1 MGLGLTEILIIGL
14 AAMVLLGPSR
24 LPSLMRQ
31 FAKIYVHLRRTSNDF
46 KSAFDHVIQEAEAEM
61 LGAKR
66 QASEFTGSIMTPGT
80 LADASPPSTTVSLS
94 METPAPKRA
103 EQPFNFD
110 SDRAHQSQS

>member
-1 MGLGLTEILIIGL
+1 MGLGLLEILIIGL

-66 QASEFTGSIMTPGT
+66 QASEFTGSIMTPST
-80 LADASPPSTTVSLS
+80 LAESSPSPAVSLS
-94 METPAPKRA
+94 METPAPTRA
-103 EQPFNFD
+103 EQPFNWD
-110 SDRAHQSQS
+110 SDRTQQSQS

>member
-1 MGLGLTEILIIGL
+1 VGLGLLEILIIGL

-31 FAKIYVHLRRTSNDF
+31 FAKIYVNLRRTSNDF

-66 QASEFTGSIMTPGT
+66 QASEFTGSIMTSNTPT
-80 LADASPPSTTVSLS
+80 ESSPSPIVSLS
-94 METPAPKRA
+94 MGTPAPSRT
-103 EQPFNFD
+103 EQPFNWD
-110 SDRAHQSQS
+110 SDRTQQSQS